1 MSKFQPYQKI
11 ILELVSF
18 VKRPGM
24 YIGKEDINQIFS
36 FLLGIELFTKFKLRF
51 HCDLSDFIFKKY
63 EELESIQSLKSNL
76 NVFTL
81 IQQLEILEKELNDD
95 KISIFKKESMLFLV
109 YISDQKLK
117 KAYRSTLA
125 KEIGTELHKNI
136 GSKDEPFNNTFSGSR
151 ISQLYK
157 ELIEWPGETF
167 SIAQLNLLK
176 SISEEDMN
184 RNLKWHKKKE
194 GEIDDKSKI
203 REISLTL
210 IHELTRDNN
219 GYDVHLP

>member
-1 MSKFQPYQKI
+1 MAKFQPYQKI

-36 FLLGIELFTKFKLRF
+36 FLLGIELSTKFKLRF
-51 HCDLSDFIFKKY
+51 HCDLSDFIFNKY
-63 EELESIQSLKSNL
+63 EELESIQSLKRNL

-109 YISDQKLK
+109 NVSDQKLK
-117 KAYRSTLA
+117 NAYRSTLT
-125 KEIGTELHKNI
+125 KEIGTELHKNLR
-136 GSKDEPFNNTFSGSR
+136 SKDEPFKNTFNGSR

-157 ELIEWPGETF
+157 ELREWLGENLSDNQLKLLE
-167 SIAQLNLLK
+167 SINK
-176 SISEEDMN
+176 EDMN
-184 RNLKWHKKKE
+184 RNLKWLKKNK
-194 GEIDDKSKI
+194 GKIDDRSKI
-203 REISLTL
+203 REISLSL
-210 IHELTRDNN
+210 IHELTKDNN
-219 GYDVHLP
+219 GYDVQLP

>member
-1 MSKFQPYQKI
+1 
-11 ILELVSF
+11 
-18 VKRPGM
+18 M

-36 FLLGIELFTKFKLRF
+36 FLLGIELSTKFKLRF

-219 GYDVHLP
+219 GYDDRFAIASSIT